1 MNRQMNYKWPINLR
15 QKFHNTKK
23 KYKNKQTKTKTKL
36 TKMYLIYKMHI
47 KSKYQ
52 TLRKQITRNIA

>member
-23 KYKNKQTKTKTKL
+23 KIQKQADKNKNKT
-36 TKMYLIYKMHI
+36 H
-47 KSKYQ
+47 
-52 TLRKQITRNIA
+52 